1 MATNKHVTEANLQQY
16 HTGAVVP
23 LRSRLSTIEGDVTTI
38 NTSLTDIRAIAEGR
52 SRSLCY
58 ASYQAMVTAVSAMAA
73 GDLRVG
79 DNIFVETLSVPDL
92 WVSAAGTTATAYTYS
107 NDNAV
112 VTALSS
118 SAGLKVG
125 LYTLRALETQ
135 KVTIPNL
142 TKGTTTGSGN
152 AVTDITVSGHT
163 VTLQKGTTFATPA
176 DVDTKIAAIP
186 KATTTADGLM
196 AKEDKVFL
204 GGLAGAAT
212 GGTGNVV
219 TGLSV
224 NATTG
229 KITLTKTNVAG
240 TSVATQSANGL
251 MSAADKTKLDNLSG
265 GVTSAMA
272 AGATVGDYVSNVA
285 IANGVVTVTKNDFL
299 ECSTADI
306 TAIINS

>member
-1 MATNKHVTEANLQQY
+1 MALNKHVTQANLQQY
-16 HTGAVVP
+16 HTGAVKP
-23 LRSRLSTIEGDVTTI
+23 LATRLTTVEGDVT
-38 NTSLTDIRAIAEGR
+38 SLTTDLATVQAIAEGR
-52 SRSLCY
+52 AHSTSY
-58 ASYQAMVTAVSAMAA
+58 ASYQAMITAVGGMTNS
-73 GDLRVG
+73 DLHVG

-92 WVSAAGTTATAYTYS
+92 WVSEINASAASYTYS

-112 VTALSS
+112 VTALA
-118 SAGLKVG
+118 SANGLKVG
-125 LYTLRALETQ
+125 FYTLRALETQ

-163 VTLQKGTTFATPA
+163 VTLTKGTTFATPT

-186 KATTTADGLM
+186 VATTSANGLM
-196 AKEDKVFL
+196 SKEDKTFL

-219 TGLSV
+219 TGVSV

-229 KITLTKTNVAG
+229 KITLTKATMAG
-240 TSVATQSANGL
+240 TAVATTTANGL
-251 MSAADKTKLDNLSG
+251 MSKDDKTHLENLIKAVTVSG
-265 GVTSAMA
+265 PAS
-272 AGATVGDYVSNVA
+272 DSYVSAVS
-285 IANGVVTVTKNDFL
+285 IANTGVVTVTKTAFA
-299 ECSTADI
+299 ECDAADI